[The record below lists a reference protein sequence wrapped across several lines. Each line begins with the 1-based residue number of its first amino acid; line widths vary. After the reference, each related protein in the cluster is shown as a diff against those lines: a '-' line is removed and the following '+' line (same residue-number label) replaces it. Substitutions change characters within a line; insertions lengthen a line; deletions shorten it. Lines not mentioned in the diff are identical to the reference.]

1 MRRVDSPENHPNSKV
16 DFEHIPSLM
25 NLEIG
30 KVGALIKTY
39 SQTKHITLRPF
50 SERGLPSSKNENWFC
65 TFQFYL
71 DFYLTLLFGQPEVHR
86 NLVMAI
92 HSSWAMGEPVNGS
105 GVIFP
110 CPGLR
115 EWQLWKHN
123 WSWSWIPIGMAN
135 ACRLF
140 LTNLNDF
147 WGLSSFNHPNSFK
160 PKQLSL
166 SQWTLKKK
174 VWTLFSLLNIRHP
187 KKFKPFSHWPSKNC
201 WFIREWFQEFK
212 PTS

>member
-1 MRRVDSPENHPNSKV
+1 MRRVDSPENHPNFKV

-39 SQTKHITLRPF
+39 SQTRHITLRPF

-71 DFYLTLLFGQPEVHR
+71 DFYLTLLFGHPEVHR

-115 EWQLWKHN
+115 DWQLWKHN

-135 ACRLF
+135 TCRLF
-140 LTNLNDF
+140 LDKSQWFLRCC
-147 WGLSSFNHPNSFK
+147 SHPNNSHSANG
-160 PKQLSL
+160 P
-166 SQWTLKKK
+166 WKKK
-174 VWTLFSLLNIRHP
+174 FELYFPYYLCNP
-187 KKFKPFSHWPSKNC
+187 KKFKPFSHWPSKN
-201 WFIREWFQEFK
+201 FK
-212 PTS
+212 PKQLLIYLWVVSRVQTTS